1 MNRFSFLNVI
11 KFLLGILIT
20 QCATVILVVA
30 AYETETRLEDT
41 WIFFVLLAL
50 TMSFL
55 AALWFS
61 SIANNSRK
69 DAVARTKESFSRERE
84 KIRVRA
90 EKEKSKIIKQSHQQI
105 IREKSRVQAKANLKA
120 KAAFVG
126 LVGLG
131 GVMLF
136 TQFATLGLLT
146 LSTAGGAL
154 AGYLARVRQDY
165 LNQKHK
171 KAQQVIGEAKP
182 VKIIAAKPA
191 SRAIEGPIRK
201 SN

>member
-1 MNRFSFLNVI
+1 MNRFGFFNVI

-30 AYETETRLEDT
+30 AYKTRLEDT

-55 AALWFS
+55 AALWFA
-61 SIANNSRK
+61 SIANHSRK
-69 DAVARTKESFSRERE
+69 DAVARTKQSFSRERE
-84 KIRVRA
+84 KIRVQA
-90 EKEKSKIIKQSHQQI
+90 EKEKHKIIKQSHQQI
-105 IREKSRVQAKANLKA
+105 SKEKSRMQTKASLKVR
-120 KAAFVG
+120 AAFVG
-126 LVGLG
+126 LVGM
-131 GVMLF
+131 GVLMIF
-136 TQFATLGLLT
+136 TQFVTVGLLT

-165 LNQKHK
+165 LSQKLK
-171 KAQQVIGEAKP
+171 KAQQAVGEAKP
-182 VKIIAAKPA
+182 VKIISAKPT
-191 SRAIEGPIRK
+191 SRAIEGPLRK